1 MEVAATAIQHADG
14 SKMFRVKQS
23 EGCLVCTTEPP
34 VTGTCGIN
42 VELAQWTDFFETKHK
57 PAFDEAR
64 RLVMEG
70 RSVFLQ
76 GFGGTGRTYAAKLI
90 AKELME
96 ANKSVMCTAYT
107 HMASQNIAMQGATN
121 GTLHHCLHKNP
132 VFRGVVVIGEVSQIP
147 LVLWAAILKWQL
159 SGATFVCL
167 GDFRSQ
173 FGPAFNR
180 WRQQPITET
189 MEHAPFF
196 MRLCDHNRI
205 NFTTYRRGDNVEFF
219 KLYTG
224 MIGKCVARCTRS
236 VLRQF
241 PCKADIP
248 EWSLTVS
255 NQERRRINK
264 EINEEMHKTRG
275 GVFVDA
281 AHQLDCQGFWLF
293 PGLHVVGCSTDN
305 GLFNGQLYTVLEVA
319 PKVKLQTY
327 GGNDEVTIDMCHIRC
342 IKLAHAITYYSCQGR
357 TLRGRVRLYVQHS
370 KVTTTHL
377 IVGLSRAVC
386 PTLIDCV

>member
-1 MEVAATAIQHADG
+1 MVVARAWRDIKAALAEQAMDAIVASLRPAAAPEDLRRVGVRSLRYAYAIHDG
-14 SKMFRVKQS
+14 QA
-23 EGCLVCTTEPP
+23 L
-34 VTGTCGIN
+34 
-42 VELAQWTDFFETKHK
+42 
-57 PAFDEAR
+57 AFDEAR
-64 RLVMEG
+64 RLEMEG

-132 VFRGVVVIGEVSQIP
+132 VFRGIVVIDEVSQIP

-180 WRQQPITET
+180 WRQPPITET
-189 MEHAPFF
+189 MEDSPFF
-196 MRLCDHNRI
+196 MRLCDHNRV

-219 KLYTG
+219 KLYIG
-224 MIGKCVARCTRS
+224 MLGKCVARCTRS

-281 AHQLDCQGFWLF
+281 AHQLDCQGCWLS
-293 PGLHVVGCSTDN
+293 PGLRVVGFGTGN
-305 GLFNGQLYTVLEVA
+305 GLYNGQLYTVLEVA

-342 IKLAHAITYYSCQGR
+342 IKPAHAITYYSCQG
-357 TLRGRVRLYVQHS
+357 LQRLQDS
-370 KVTTTHL
+370 KTAL
-377 IVGLSRAVC
+377 PRK
-386 PTLIDCV
+386 